1 MMAARTRAVPVG
13 EHKIL
18 VLNRLYLIEWGCA
31 KFRDLVHPLSLCLL
45 LVRAQSDGSFG
56 AAFGAEGGCYLS
68 RWRAMREA
76 PRRPLLILL

>member
-18 VLNRLYLIEWGCA
+18 VLNRLYLIEWGCV

-56 AAFGAEGGCYLS
+56 AAFGAEGGRYLS

>member
-1 MMAARTRAVPVG
+1 MMAARTRDVPVG

-18 VLNRLYLIEWGCA
+18 VLNRLYRIEWGCV

-56 AAFGAEGGCYLS
+56 AEGGMLFEQV
-68 RWRAMREA
+68 AGDA
-76 PRRPLLILL
+76 

>member
-1 MMAARTRAVPVG
+1 MMAARARAVPVG

-45 LVRAQSDGSFG
+45 LVRAQSDGSYG
-56 AAFGAEGGCYLS
+56 SEGGVLFEQV
-68 RWRAMREA
+68 AGDA
-76 PRRPLLILL
+76 

>member
-1 MMAARTRAVPVG
+1 MMAARTRDVPVG

-18 VLNRLYLIEWGCA
+18 VLNRLYRIEWGCA

-56 AAFGAEGGCYLS
+56 AAFGAEGGMLFEQV
-68 RWRAMREA
+68 AGDA
-76 PRRPLLILL
+76 

>member
-1 MMAARTRAVPVG
+1 MMAARARAVPVG
-13 EHKIL
+13 EYKIL
-18 VLNRLYLIEWGCA
+18 VLNRLYRIEWGCA
-31 KFRDLVHPLSLCLL
+31 KFRDLVHSLCLL

-76 PRRPLLILL
+76 PRRPLLI